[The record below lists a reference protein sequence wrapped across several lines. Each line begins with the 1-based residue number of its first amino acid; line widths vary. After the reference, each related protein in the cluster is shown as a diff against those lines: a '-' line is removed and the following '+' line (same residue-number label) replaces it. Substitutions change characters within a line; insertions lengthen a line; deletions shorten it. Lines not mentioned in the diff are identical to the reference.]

1 MPVDAGALR
10 SALDVISLL
19 LLATGLG
26 STLLLRTHAFVRLL
40 ALQGVLLAA
49 AAGAVALSEPTL
61 HTYVAAAIT
70 GLVKAVA
77 VPLALRLALHRVG
90 RVGGSEIVLSRK
102 LAFVL
107 AVALILLAF
116 YVTGPI
122 ARSVGDLTPN
132 ALPAAVSLILLGMLT
147 MATRRKALAQV
158 AGLVMLEN
166 GLYLAALVVTR
177 GLPLAVEL
185 GVAVDVLVG
194 VLVMGL
200 VVQQIERTF
209 ASRDTDASMDT
220 DRLTILR
227 G

>member
-1 MPVDAGALR
+1 VIVPVDAGASQ

-19 LLATGLG
+19 LLATALG
-26 STLLLRTHAFVRLL
+26 SALLLRTQAFVRLL

-49 AAGAVALSEPTL
+49 AAGAVALAEPTL
-61 HTYVAAAIT
+61 HSYAAVAIT
-70 GLVKAVA
+70 ALVKAVA
-77 VPLALRLALHRVG
+77 VPLVLRLALRKVG
-90 RVGGSEIVLSRK
+90 RLGGTEIVLSRK

-107 AVALILLAF
+107 AVALVLLAF

-122 ARSVGDLTPN
+122 TRAQSALMPN
-132 ALPAAVSLILLGMLT
+132 VLPAAVSLILLGLLT

-200 VVQQIERTF
+200 VVQQIERKIGT
-209 ASRDTDASMDT
+209 SDT

>member
-1 MPVDAGALR
+1 MIVPVDAGASQ

-19 LLATGLG
+19 LLATALG
-26 STLLLRTHAFVRLL
+26 SALLLRTQAFVRLL

-49 AAGAVALSEPTL
+49 AAGAVALAEPTL
-61 HTYVAAAIT
+61 HSYAAVAIT
-70 GLVKAVA
+70 ALVKAVA
-77 VPLALRLALHRVG
+77 VPLVLRLALRKVG
-90 RVGGSEIVLSRK
+90 RLGGTEIVLSRK

-107 AVALILLAF
+107 AVALVLLAF

-122 ARSVGDLTPN
+122 TRAESALMPN
-132 ALPAAVSLILLGMLT
+132 VLPAAVSLILLGLLT

-200 VVQQIERTF
+200 VVQQIERKIGT
-209 ASRDTDASMDT
+209 SDT